1 MCGICGVADLD
12 VDRPVDAAVLRRMNH
27 ALRHRGPDEEGYY
40 EGTHAA
46 LAMCRLRVIDP
57 AGGSQP
63 MGNEDGSIWLVY
75 NGEVYNFR
83 ELRGELEARGH
94 RFRTRS
100 DTEVVVHGYEAF
112 GVDVVTRLRGMFAFA
127 LWDERQ
133 QRLLLARDRLGIK
146 PLYYW
151 QSGDRLAFA
160 SELKSLL
167 ELPDLP
173 RQVEPEAVDLYFTYG
188 YVPAPWTAFR
198 GVCKL
203 PPGHVLVLD
212 RAGLRVRRYWD
223 FVPAERPSGP
233 LRECVAELRER
244 LQDAVRSHLVSDVP
258 VGAFLSGGLDSSTVV
273 ALMSLAGA
281 QPVRTFSIG
290 FREAR
295 FDELPYAR
303 QVARRYGTDHRE
315 LVVEPQVARRLP
327 ELLAHFD
334 EPFGDSSAIPTY
346 LVAELARQHVTVV
359 LTGDGGDEGFCG
371 YEWQRR
377 HQMVRPFHRLPFAL
391 RAHAPELARL
401 LPAGP
406 WRQRVAGF
414 LADVALDPA
423 DGYLRRMTLFDGQ
436 HRRELYSGDFGAA
449 LDGHDSLAPLRRW
462 LEALPESDFR
472 SRMLYADTHF
482 YCPEDCLVKVDRV
495 TMAWSLEARVPLLD
509 HELVE
514 FLAAV
519 PPQWKLRGLTSKYL
533 LRLAVRDLLPQDLLR
548 KRKQGF
554 SVPVGPWLRGPLH
567 PAARDLLLDARA
579 RQRGW
584 LRPEAVER
592 LLEAHRSGRA
602 DHGHRLYALLGLEI
616 WAREYVDRVPAAVRG
631 G

>member
-1 MCGICGVADLD
+1 M
-12 VDRPVDAAVLRRMNH
+12 H
-27 ALRHRGPDEEGYY
+27 A
-40 EGTHAA
+40 
-46 LAMCRLRVIDP
+46 
-57 AGGSQP
+57 
-63 MGNEDGSIWLVY
+63 
-75 NGEVYNFR
+75 
-83 ELRGELEARGH
+83 
-94 RFRTRS
+94 
-100 DTEVVVHGYEAF
+100 YEAF
-112 GVDVVTRLRGMFAFA
+112 GVDCVRKFRGMFAFA
-127 LWDERQ
+127 LWDGRQ

-151 QSGDRLAFA
+151 QRGDRLAFA

-167 ELPDLP
+167 KLPDFP
-173 RQVEPEAVDLYFTYG
+173 REVDPEAVDLYLTYG
-188 YVPAPWTAFR
+188 YVPAPWAPFR
-198 GVCKL
+198 GVRKL
-203 PPGHVLVLD
+203 APGHVLVLD
-212 RAGLRVRRYWD
+212 QAGARVQNYWD
-223 FVPAERPSGP
+223 FVPAERPSRP
-233 LRECVAELRER
+233 LRESVAELRAR

-281 QPVRTFSIG
+281 HPVRTFSVG

-327 ELLAHFD
+327 ELLSHFD
-334 EPFGDSSAIPTY
+334 EPFGDSSAIATY

-359 LTGDGGDEGFCG
+359 LTGDGGDEVFCG

-391 RAHAPELARL
+391 RARAPRLARL

-406 WRQRVAGF
+406 WRQRAAGF

-436 HRRELYSGDFGAA
+436 LRRELYSSGFRAA
-449 LDGHDSLAPLRRW
+449 LDGHESLAPLRMW
-462 LEALPESDFR
+462 LDALPESDFR
-472 SRMLYADTHF
+472 NRMLYADTHF
-482 YCPEDCLVKVDRV
+482 YCPEDCLVKVDRM

-514 FLAAV
+514 FVASV
-519 PPQWKLRGLTSKYL
+519 PPQWKLRGVTSKYL
-533 LRLAVRDLLPQDLLR
+533 LRRAVRDLLPPDLLR

-554 SVPVGPWLRGPLH
+554 SVPVGPWLRGPLY
-567 PAARDLLLDARA
+567 PAARDLLLDTRA
-579 RQRGW
+579 RERGW

-592 LLEAHRSGRA
+592 LLEAHRSGA
-602 DHGHRLYALLGLEI
+602 AEHGHRLYAVWGLEI
-616 WAREYVDRVPAAVRG
+616 WAREYLDRVPAAV
-631 G
+631 

>member
-1 MCGICGVADLD
+1 MCGICGVVDLD
-12 VDRPVDAAVLRRMNH
+12 LERPVDAGVLQRMNR
-27 ALRHRGPDEEGYY
+27 ALRHRGPDEEGYR
-40 EGTHAA
+40 EAPHVA

-63 MGNEDGSIWLVY
+63 MSNEAGSVWLVY

-83 ELRGELEARGH
+83 ELRRQLEARGH

-112 GVDVVTRLRGMFAFA
+112 GVEVVTRLRGMFAFA
-127 LWDERQ
+127 LWDGRQ

-151 QSGDRLAFA
+151 QKGGRLAFA

-167 ELPDLP
+167 KLPDFP
-173 RQVEPEAVDLYFTYG
+173 REVDPEAVDLYLTYG
-188 YVPAPWTAFR
+188 YVPAPWTPFR
-198 GVCKL
+198 GVRKL
-203 PPGHVLVLD
+203 APGHVLVLD
-212 RAGLRVRRYWD
+212 QAGARVQNYWD
-223 FVPAERPSGP
+223 FVPAERPSRP
-233 LRECVAELRER
+233 LRESVAELRAR
-244 LQDAVRSHLVSDVP
+244 LQDAIRSHLVSDVP

-281 QPVRTFSIG
+281 HPVRTFSVG

-327 ELLAHFD
+327 ELLSHFD
-334 EPFGDSSAIPTY
+334 EPFGDSSAIATY

-359 LTGDGGDEGFCG
+359 LTGDGGDEVFCG

-391 RAHAPELARL
+391 RARAPRLAGL

-406 WRQRVAGF
+406 WRQRAAGF
-414 LADVALDPA
+414 LADVALHPA
-423 DGYLRRMTLFDGQ
+423 DGYLRRMTLFDRQ
-436 HRRELYSGDFGAA
+436 LRRELYSSGFRAA
-449 LDGHDSLAPLRRW
+449 LDGHESLAPLRMW
-462 LEALPESDFR
+462 LDALPESDFR
-472 SRMLYADTHF
+472 NRMLYADTHF
-482 YCPEDCLVKVDRV
+482 YCPEDCLVKVDRM

-514 FLAAV
+514 FLASI
-519 PPQWKLRGLTSKYL
+519 PPQWKLRGVTSKYL
-533 LRLAVRDLLPQDLLR
+533 LRRAVRDLLPRDLLR

-554 SVPVGPWLRGPLH
+554 SVPVGPWLRGPLF

-592 LLEAHRSGRA
+592 LLEEHRSGGA
-602 DHGHRLYALLGLEI
+602 EHGHRLYAVLGLEI
-616 WAREYVDRVPAAVRG
+616 WAREYLDRVPAAV
-631 G
+631 